1 MDSVRFT
8 LSYIFRIILYAGIM
22 FLLNAL
28 YMYDAQNI
36 TSTGKFGEI
45 SATEIAQEV
54 FLFLSGL
61 MFIFVARRN
70 KDLRVIA
77 WLAAL
82 FFFMSFIREFNNFVD
97 FWFYLVLP
105 LALAFVWIFFRN
117 FKYFFPSMAKLLEM
131 PATAYLVIGFLVTFV
146 FSRLFG
152 RTKFWEALL
161 ESDYNRWAKSAAEEG
176 IELLGYALLFI
187 GSLEIFISVVKRS
200 RKISERTVFLE

>member
-8 LSYIFRIILYAGIM
+8 FSYLFRIILYAGIM
-22 FLLNAL
+22 FLLNAI
-28 YMYDAQNI
+28 YMYDAQNP

-61 MFIFVARRN
+61 MFVFVARRN
-70 KDLRVIA
+70 KDLKVIA

-82 FFFMSFIREFNNFVD
+82 FFFMSFIREFNNLID

-105 LALAFVWIFFRN
+105 LALIFVWILFRN
-117 FKYFFPSMAKLLEM
+117 FSHFFPSLAKLLEM
-131 PATAYLVIGFLVTFV
+131 PASAYLVIGFLVTFV

-187 GSLEIFISVVKRS
+187 GSLEIFFSVMRRN
-200 RKISERTVFLE
+200 RKISERTAFLD